1 MQFHASTTHLPLLP
15 LRERFLA
22 VLSGVIAAHH
32 RGQFRPTDMCAHG
45 RDSNTPPSDSH
56 SLRDCPFH
64 RLSKKNASFLRDCP
78 APLRYGGLHRAPLI
92 DVHYDQRRTD
102 A

>member
-1 MQFHASTTHLPLLP
+1 MQFHESTTHLPLLP

-22 VLSGVIAAHH
+22 VLSGVIAAPH
-32 RGQFRPTDMCAHG
+32 RGQFWPTDRCARG
-45 RDSNTPPSDSH
+45 RDSSTLPSDSH
-56 SLRDCPFH
+56 SLRDCAFH
-64 RLSKKNASFLRDCP
+64 RLPKRNASFLRDCP